1 MTNREFFNA
10 ILTTDI
16 AEELKA
22 YASDELAKLDARNE
36 KRKNTPKKANPE
48 TEALK
53 AQILEAV
60 SKSTNPVTAA
70 QVSEEFQVS
79 TQKASALLLRL
90 VAAGSLT
97 QSEMKIK
104 GQGKVKVYEV
114 PAHSLA

>member
-36 KRKNTPKKANPE
+36 KRKNTPKKVNPE

-70 QVSEEFQVS
+70 QVGDEFRIF
-79 TQKASALLLRL
+79 TQKASALLRSLT
-90 VAAGSLT
+90 AAGSLV
-97 QSEMKIK
+97 QSEMKVPGK
-104 GQGKVKVYEV
+104 GKVKVY
-114 PAHSLA
+114 SLA